1 MQYTNALQEF
11 EFICPEQMDRS
22 PNSVFTKTLNG
33 IKVQIALDALR
44 GETQDFEEFRSNVNQ
59 LFPTRKKMNAEEAR
73 IVDKIRADLLTVT
86 RSSQVA
92 GLLSELR
99 LSHPPV
105 SDWNYLQVVPA

>member
-1 MQYTNALQEF
+1 MGSSFAAGLCSETVAADTG
-11 EFICPEQMDRS
+11 MDRS

-86 RSSQVA
+86 RSSQ
-92 GLLSELR
+92 
-99 LSHPPV
+99 
-105 SDWNYLQVVPA
+105 